1 MGKLIDQQ
9 VAIGA
14 LCRRCDL
21 AAEDDEPCTEK
32 CNDIKILEKLPS
44 AQPENTDCIY
54 CHEDSDGYV
63 KPIEKN
69 CHALTRQ
76 ALDALKDTI
85 GVTLHV
91 TKISKHCS
99 DFSDLDEVIECEDA
113 VNRQKLLNDLG
124 ELITAWKKY
133 PAMAE
138 QIKGVETAI
147 GYVKTIP
154 PVTPKRKT
162 GRWIELSNTNHT
174 YICSECG
181 RMLVN
186 ISDDKNMVAKNYPF
200 CHCGAEIG
208 KREENK

>member
-54 CHEDSDGYV
+54 CHENSDGYV

-133 PAMAE
+133 PVMAE

-154 PVTPKRKT
+154 SVAPKRKT
-162 GRWIELSNTNHT
+162 GKWIHSDFSHEFLQ
-174 YICSECG
+174 CSECG
-181 RMLVN
+181 RGR
-186 ISDDKNMVAKNYPF
+186 YF
-200 CHCGAEIG
+200 CSNFCPNCGADARSEAEQEV
-208 KREENK
+208 K